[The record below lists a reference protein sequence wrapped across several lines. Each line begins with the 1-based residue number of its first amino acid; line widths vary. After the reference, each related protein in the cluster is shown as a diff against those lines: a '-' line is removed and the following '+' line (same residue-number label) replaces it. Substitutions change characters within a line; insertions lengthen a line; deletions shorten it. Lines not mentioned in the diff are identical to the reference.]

1 MFSVAQQRSGPRQGT
16 VHADACWRTPSPGA
30 PSYSTCSTGKKH
42 DGKSERAGRSRK
54 LSPKILQTLT
64 ASDNHGSFRTKGRYS
79 AATVRGT
86 QWVTEDR
93 CDGTL
98 TKVKRGKV
106 NVLDFHTR
114 KTITLHAGHSFLA
127 KAVL

>member
-1 MFSVAQQRSGPRQGT
+1 MMIALNENAFL
-16 VHADACWRTPSPGA
+16 GA
-30 PSYSTCSTGKKH
+30 PSYSACSV
-42 DGKSERAGRSRK
+42 GKSARTAGASTPVGRPAK
-54 LSPKILQTLT
+54 LSPKVLQTLT

-106 NVLDFHTR
+106 SVVDFHTR
-114 KTITLHAGHSFLA
+114 KTITLHAGQHYLA
-127 KAVL
+127 RAIVKHGGLQP